1 MVKNNN
7 EEPRKRHHYVAS
19 SSDDSDDSDDNNT
32 PSHKSPK
39 SKSQSC
45 VQLSAAPVHRV
56 DDKESKTNEEKM
68 NRNLK
73 ALHGE
78 SDDNNNDKENGID
91 DGVVD
96 DFKELAQELNE
107 KK

>member
-1 MVKNNN
+1 
-7 EEPRKRHHYVAS
+7 
-19 SSDDSDDSDDNNT
+19 
-32 PSHKSPK
+32 
-39 SKSQSC
+39 
-45 VQLSAAPVHRV
+45 
-56 DDKESKTNEEKM
+56 M

-107 KK
+107 KKWLGEPVEQTLAHILETVWPNLQSLEKWKIKCEHLRQTRKL